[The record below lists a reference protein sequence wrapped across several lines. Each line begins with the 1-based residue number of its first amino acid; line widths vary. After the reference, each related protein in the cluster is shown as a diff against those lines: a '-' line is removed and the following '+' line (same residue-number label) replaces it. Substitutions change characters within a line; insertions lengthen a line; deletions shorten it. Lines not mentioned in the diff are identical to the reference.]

1 MSRTALIKSETES
14 RWFTHLNDSHGTGKE
29 NNLINEEDYE
39 IDEKDLNDELLV
51 KELFD

>member
-14 RWFTHLNDSHGTGKE
+14 RWFSHLNDSSDTGKE
-29 NNLINEEDYE
+29 NYLINEEDYE
-39 IDEKDLNDELLV
+39 VDEKDLNDQLLV